1 MYNTE
6 TLNVQ
11 MINQAFSDKIEA
23 GMTKEAGVAM
33 TAFVR
38 QRLREESFARK
49 ILEPMMIT
57 AADLDRQST
66 DTPTIIAE
74 KEPDSVAVSMAFS
87 GRPDNRYFTGARYPV
102 QFTKISSP
110 RFEKSMAELATYR
123 TDISTVLQQNSVK
136 DLQRQED
143 TNFFSSCMTMA
154 TQFSNYSTITGLSGG
169 SLTVQGLMQAVRLM
183 TKNQLP
189 VGKILIN
196 QSTYAGLLA
205 QPATTLGSPLAS
217 GLVSGKENLD
227 NFFGFPFV
235 VTNKN
240 DIVQD
245 NRVMI
250 FTAPEYLGQFYL
262 LKDATVYLESRSD
275 IISFESYEYLGI
287 GLGNTNGVV
296 AVDFI

>member
-23 GMTKEAGVAM
+23 GMTKEASIAM

-38 QRLREESFARK
+38 QKLREESFARK
-49 ILEPMMIT
+49 ILEPMMVT
-57 AADLDRQST
+57 AADLDRQAS

-74 KEPDSVAVSMAFS
+74 KEPDSIAATMAFS

-102 QFTKISSP
+102 TFTKISSP

-143 TNFFSSCMTMA
+143 SNFFNSSYQIA
-154 TQFSNYSTITGLSGG
+154 TANSNYYNIGGGMTITNLM
-169 SLTVQGLMQAVRLM
+169 LAVQKM

-189 VGKILIN
+189 IGKILLN
-196 QSTYAGLLA
+196 QSTYASLLA

-217 GLVSGKENLD
+217 GLISGKETLD

-245 NRVMI
+245 NRVVI
-250 FTAPEYLGQFYL
+250 YTAPEYLGQFYL
-262 LKDATVYLESRSD
+262 LKDATVYLETRADSL
-275 IISFESYEYLGI
+275 SFESYSYLGVGI
-287 GLGNTNGVV
+287 GNVNGIVV
-296 AVDFI
+296 ADF